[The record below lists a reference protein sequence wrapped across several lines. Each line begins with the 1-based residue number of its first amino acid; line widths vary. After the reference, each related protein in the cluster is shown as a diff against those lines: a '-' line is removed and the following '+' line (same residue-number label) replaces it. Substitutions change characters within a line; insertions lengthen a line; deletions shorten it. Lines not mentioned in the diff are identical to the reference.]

1 LYLTPPPEIEVS
13 DDLSEMPPDSTQ
25 VAEIV
30 PLLKD
35 FVNAVDLH
43 GIWLGVHH
51 IYDEEENRLHDP
63 LSNMIVNTNLYL
75 KMPASAYEGQRF
87 IVILEPLYSPRMV
100 NARIYGADYIV
111 VASPVDG
118 KIRMNDVRHTYLHY
132 IIEPLLY
139 CARHCD

>member
-1 LYLTPPPEIEVS
+1 
-13 DDLSEMPPDSTQ
+13 MPPDSTQ

-35 FVNAVDLH
+35 FAAAVDLH

-87 IVILEPLYSPRMV
+87 IVILEPLSRR
-100 NARIYGADYIV
+100 AWSTH
-111 VASPVDG
+111 ASTAPTTWWWFHRWTEG
-118 KIRMNDVRHTYLHY
+118 F
-132 IIEPLLY
+132 
-139 CARHCD
+139 A